1 MNSAVFWCHGCESQ
15 TRVNEHM
22 KCSVCFGDFIE
33 EVNDIEE
40 AEQEVDYDDG
50 GNLIFLQFQ
59 RLSLNRVSSY
69 GRVADNSVDQ
79 GLEEILNQSFDQQQ
93 ITGSPP
99 ASKEIIDNLETI
111 IIAENHIGVH
121 VECTVCKENFSE
133 SEKCKVL
140 PCKHLFHGDCIK
152 QWLGIHNTCP
162 ICRYEFLTDDKE
174 YELAKQSPKIA
185 FSYFP
190 SLMLPTRT
198 TPSFLT
204 FPTARSL
211 FLSTTP
217 SFLTF
222 PTHEYIRSTIASL
235 TTPILTTTPIPSA
248 PPTPTA
254 RLTQAAIF
262 PRTSNLGTEQKMRY
276 NIPNR
281 NKITPRNNDKRN
293 KQIKTNH
300 NNKRYYQ
307 PNSNKNTGNKN
318 KNRSNANRK
327 PNRKT

>member
-1 MNSAVFWCHGCESQ
+1 MNSLDKEGVVVVNGRNAVEDALFLHDSLAISYS
-15 TRVNEHM
+15 M
-22 KCSVCFGDFIE
+22 SSVG
-33 EVNDIEE
+33 
-40 AEQEVDYDDG
+40 
-50 GNLIFLQFQ
+50 
-59 RLSLNRVSSY
+59 SSY
-69 GRVADNSVDQ
+69 RQIGQVLWIPSHCLMQSSWKRCLHGNTLHFSDSVNFSLQ
-79 GLEEILNQSFDQQQ
+79 TVHSTWTPIWFFS
-93 ITGSPP
+93 
-99 ASKEIIDNLETI
+99 I
-111 IIAENHIGVH
+111 IITENHIGVH

-222 PTHEYIRSTIASL
+222 PTHQYIRSTIASL